1 MLENHQSVYWGRISA
16 RRNKIARY
24 ASKMLQIRKEQ
35 SEEKLR
41 PNLSAYLESWGL
53 ELAARQN
60 RVRHLIGDAHWLT
73 DGHHKEAILRD
84 FLSRHLPQECECST
98 GFVRSSNA
106 ESMCSPEVDIM
117 LFSRRVHVPYFSEGG
132 VSIIDP
138 ASLLAT
144 IEVKSNFFTKPLA
157 DAIKNVKKTRRVAV
171 GSMQSSP
178 DLWSG
183 IFFYD
188 MPEGRTVESAVD
200 TIGEEFKSQISPSID
215 RYLLPTCVVL
225 GQNAV
230 VFPSIQDDAIRIRA
244 FEGNGLAFASAICDL
259 LAAVTP
265 QLGGLRLSGF
275 EEWGTGGTF
284 RTFEKCFLKGA

>member
-1 MLENHQSVYWGRISA
+1 M
-16 RRNKIARY
+16 
-24 ASKMLQIRKEQ
+24 
-35 SEEKLR
+35 R
-41 PNLSAYLESWGL
+41 PNVSAYLESWGL

-106 ESMCSPEVDIM
+106 EIRCSPEVDIL

-138 ASLLAT
+138 SSLLAT
-144 IEVKSNFFTKPLA
+144 IEVKSNFSKKPLA
-157 DAIKNVKKTRRVAV
+157 DAINNVKITRRIAV
-171 GSMQSSP
+171 GGMHSSP

-200 TIGEEFKSQISPSID
+200 TLGEEFKSQISPSD
-215 RYLLPTCVVL
+215 NKFLLPTCVVL
-225 GQNAV
+225 GQNSV
-230 VFPSIQDDAIRIRA
+230 VFPSIKDDAIRIRA
-244 FEGNGLAFASAICDL
+244 FDGNGLAFASAICDL
-259 LAAVTP
+259 LAAVTS
-265 QLGGLRLSGF
+265 QVGGLRLSGF
-275 EEWGTGGTF
+275 EEWGASGAF
-284 RTFEKCFLKGA
+284 RKFEKCFPMGA